1 MPRVKWCYLLLH
13 ITPIEEPLGAQGR
26 AHVFFAKMSGGGGIT
41 YRRLCASDF
50 KSCMFFLMNF
60 LILERFDPIF

>member
-26 AHVFFAKMSGGGGIT
+26 AHVFFAKMSGGGGDHIST
-41 YRRLCASDF
+41 FVCVGL
-50 KSCMFFLMNF
+50 
-60 LILERFDPIF
+60 